1 MRELESQIRV
11 ANIIEDGRLAGPQNR
26 MMMVASVLSKNIYTK
41 IIFPKKNSKEF
52 QQRCDKLDIK
62 YLALS
67 LTTMS
72 ANWISIIKYIFLFP
86 YEILTLFFLFK
97 KNHFDLVHVSGGC
110 WQFKGVIA
118 AKLAK
123 VKVIWHLND
132 TYAPFLI
139 KKIFS
144 FVSPLANTFIFASE
158 RTKKYYENFLPPATK
173 NFLIQSPVNVNFFD
187 PNAEYNLD
195 EFQKEIHEKK
205 KIIIGTIGNI
215 NPNKGHLT
223 FLRTAKILS
232 SYSNNLT
239 FLIAGPIYNSQ
250 KKYFKFLKDIIY
262 KENITNVHFIENKK
276 DIRPLLKLIDI
287 YVCSSDYEASPL
299 SVWEAMAM
307 EKAIVSTDVGDV
319 KKFIKNGV
327 NGFIVNKEDSDGIA
341 KCIIKLIEKP
351 QLKNDFGK
359 SARLVAKNK
368 LDLYICA
375 NLHSQV
381 YEKTFF
387 KENYKTK
394 PKS

>member
-26 MMMVASVLSKNIYTK
+26 MMMVASALSKNIYTK

-86 YEILTLFFLFK
+86 YEILTLFFFFK

-158 RTKKYYENFLPPATK
+158 RTKKYYENFVPPATK

-205 KIIIGTIGNI
+205 K
-215 NPNKGHLT
+215 
-223 FLRTAKILS
+223 
-232 SYSNNLT
+232 
-239 FLIAGPIYNSQ
+239 
-250 KKYFKFLKDIIY
+250 
-262 KENITNVHFIENKK
+262 
-276 DIRPLLKLIDI
+276 KL
-287 YVCSSDYEASPL
+287 
-299 SVWEAMAM
+299 
-307 EKAIVSTDVGDV
+307 
-319 KKFIKNGV
+319 
-327 NGFIVNKEDSDGIA
+327 
-341 KCIIKLIEKP
+341 
-351 QLKNDFGK
+351 
-359 SARLVAKNK
+359 
-368 LDLYICA
+368 
-375 NLHSQV
+375 
-381 YEKTFF
+381 
-387 KENYKTK
+387 
-394 PKS
+394 